1 MNQKKYA
8 FYQHIVPLRAVDH
21 HQLELVENNQYGFA
35 KSVNAVYLADI
46 EFNQACKFYP
56 IVFVQHE
63 DQIQPSALL
72 GLEHQVN
79 LFVNDKGIWTVKYIP
94 AYIRRYPFILADVPE
109 NNNELVVCID
119 DAAPMLTTAG
129 DTKGKGLFTE
139 QGDSSEYLQSKVDFL
154 KHFQQA
160 SGSTQAFCQKLKT
173 LDLFEPMNAQIN
185 MHKGDNLS
193 LTGFMVVS
201 KKKLQTL
208 PESQLRELI
217 TTNYMQLIYE
227 HLSSLSNLSVLV
239 DKTAALRT
247 IRKAKQ
253 ANKVKAVKVTEAVKE
268 AKGNKED

>member
-1 MNQKKYA
+1 MSQKKYA
-8 FYQHIVPLRAVDH
+8 FYQHIVPLRAAE
-21 HQLELVENNQYGFA
+21 HQQLKIIESQKYGYA

-46 EFNQACKFYP
+46 EFNQACKCYP
-56 IVFVQHE
+56 IVFVQHD
-63 DQIQPSALL
+63 DQVQPSALL

-79 LFVNDKGIWTVKYIP
+79 LFINDKDAWTVKYIP

-109 NNNELVVCID
+109 NSNELVVCID
-119 DAAPMLTTAG
+119 DAAPMLVESKAG
-129 DTKGKGLFTE
+129 SKNKGQALFSEKGTN
-139 QGDSSEYLQSKVDFL
+139 SEYLQSKIDYL

-160 SGSTQAFCQKLKT
+160 SASTQEFCQKLKT

-201 KKKLQTL
+201 KQKLQAV

-217 TTNYMQLIYE
+217 STNYMQLIYE
-227 HLSSLSNLSVLV
+227 HLSSLTNLSTLV

-247 IRKAKQ
+247 IRKAR
-253 ANKVKAVKVTEAVKE
+253 EAGR
-268 AKGNKED
+268 A